1 MALSMDEQRMLDEME
16 RKLADDDP
24 VLASRLSSFGHPRL
38 AAVLRSPRIR
48 LVAAAAALVAVAVV
62 SVLVYALSPFRDS
75 GVRPAPPALPRSTEW
90 PGRWRPQ
97 ASAARLTCRETGRIS
112 RLQLSGDSRRL

>member
-16 RKLADDDP
+16 RKLVDDDP

-48 LVAAAAALVAVAVV
+48 LVAAAAALVVIAVA
-62 SVLVYALSPFRDS
+62 SVLVYALAPFRDS
-75 GVRPAPPALPRSTEW
+75 GARPASARTAAPHGVARQVAPAGQRRT
-90 PGRWRPQ
+90 
-97 ASAARLTCRETGRIS
+97 TGVAGS
-112 RLQLSGDSRRL
+112 RTP